1 MKAFSSRNFLTLLNL
16 KSKLIYNLKP
26 YNSQRNMMMKSLSIR
41 TYEIDLRPFSVE
53 NSFKYIYF
61 CKKGKSLKDKFTI

>member
-1 MKAFSSRNFLTLLNL
+1 
-16 KSKLIYNLKP
+16 
-26 YNSQRNMMMKSLSIR
+26 MMMKSLPIR

-61 CKKGKSLKDKFTI
+61 CKKGKSLKDKRLTQALSQVDWKKVGEMNF

>member
-1 MKAFSSRNFLTLLNL
+1 
-16 KSKLIYNLKP
+16 
-26 YNSQRNMMMKSLSIR
+26 MKSLPIR

-61 CKKGKSLKDKFTI
+61 CKKGKSLKDKRLTQALSQVD